1 MTNGILQIL
10 KWKDKRDVHMC
21 TTIHDASF
29 RDVAGRLDRRS
40 RGQIR
45 RPACIVECDE
55 YMSKVGDAGLC
66 VNPCFELYHTKKDYK
81 QVFHRNQGQNVE
93 SDDSD

>member
-29 RDVAGRLDRRS
+29 RDVAGRVDRRS

-55 YMSKVGDAGLC
+55 YMSKICDAGLC
-66 VNPCFELYHTKKDYK
+66 VNPCFELYHTSHKKGLQTGLSQK
-81 QVFHRNQGQNVE
+81 SGTKRGI
-93 SDDSD
+93 